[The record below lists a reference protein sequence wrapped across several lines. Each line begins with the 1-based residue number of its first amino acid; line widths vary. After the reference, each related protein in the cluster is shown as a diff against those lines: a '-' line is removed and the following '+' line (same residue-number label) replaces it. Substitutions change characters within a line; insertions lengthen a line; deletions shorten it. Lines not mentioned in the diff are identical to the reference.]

1 MEIMQDDLRQNMLTA
16 LYFIKIALAV
26 EKKTGS
32 LPEEIVKVLR
42 YTQILKQDGFDL
54 NDFIEL
60 KIVKINPHEH
70 NFLDTS

>member
-60 KIVKINPHEH
+60 KIVRGALGCKV
-70 NFLDTS
+70 